1 MDTRQHDTQGR
12 IIHGFIQCIKEKPVR
27 EITNKDIYMKAE
39 VTYQTFFRYYSDK
52 NELLDELEDF
62 LISELQLAQKNDR
75 EILTKLKHEP
85 SEDDILSLSASEF
98 KNTLSFCDKYQTALR
113 ALLSPNGDLLFVRR
127 IQNVAER
134 EFLIRARYFSK
145 SRKLSVKESLFIRT
159 YVTQVITLIE
169 NWLFFSDDISQ
180 KNITEIIGKVQIMSP
195 IEILKTESKK
205 VAE

>member
-1 MDTRQHDTQGR
+1 M
-12 IIHGFIQCIKEKPVR
+12 
-27 EITNKDIYMKAE
+27 
-39 VTYQTFFRYYSDK
+39 
-52 NELLDELEDF
+52 
-62 LISELQLAQKNDR
+62 
-75 EILTKLKHEP
+75 
-85 SEDDILSLSASEF
+85 
-98 KNTLSFCDKYQTALR
+98 R

-159 YVTQVITLIE
+159 YVTQAITLIE

-180 KNITEIIGKVQIMSP
+180 KNIKEIIGKVQIMSP
-195 IEILKTESKK
+195 IKILKTESKK

>member
-1 MDTRQHDTQGR
+1 M
-12 IIHGFIQCIKEKPVR
+12 
-27 EITNKDIYMKAE
+27 
-39 VTYQTFFRYYSDK
+39 
-52 NELLDELEDF
+52 
-62 LISELQLAQKNDR
+62 
-75 EILTKLKHEP
+75 
-85 SEDDILSLSASEF
+85 
-98 KNTLSFCDKYQTALR
+98 R

-134 EFLIRARYFSK
+134 EFLIKARYFSK

-180 KNITEIIGKVQIMSP
+180 KNIKEIIGKVQIMSP
-195 IEILKTESKK
+195 IKILKTESKK

>member
-1 MDTRQHDTQGR
+1 M
-12 IIHGFIQCIKEKPVR
+12 
-27 EITNKDIYMKAE
+27 
-39 VTYQTFFRYYSDK
+39 
-52 NELLDELEDF
+52 
-62 LISELQLAQKNDR
+62 
-75 EILTKLKHEP
+75 
-85 SEDDILSLSASEF
+85 
-98 KNTLSFCDKYQTALR
+98 R

-127 IQNVAER
+127 IQNVTER

-180 KNITEIIGKVQIMSP
+180 KNIKEIIEKVQIMSP
-195 IEILKTESKK
+195 IKILKTESKK

>member
-1 MDTRQHDTQGR
+1 M
-12 IIHGFIQCIKEKPVR
+12 
-27 EITNKDIYMKAE
+27 
-39 VTYQTFFRYYSDK
+39 
-52 NELLDELEDF
+52 
-62 LISELQLAQKNDR
+62 
-75 EILTKLKHEP
+75 
-85 SEDDILSLSASEF
+85 
-98 KNTLSFCDKYQTALR
+98 R

-180 KNITEIIGKVQIMSP
+180 KNIKEIIGKVQIMSP
-195 IEILKTESKK
+195 IKILKTESKK